1 MVGPGCGIAP
11 GAVGFGRRRR
21 SALLRRLW
29 KKMVEGGNGGFRA
42 MAEGE
47 RYYLKRSASPPRPW
61 VHGLSKELDPGW
73 FGTRRPVAIRR
84 FPCHGGGVR
93 YYLKKVCPPASPG
106 TVAAQGS
113 GGWYPAVEPKGR

>member
-84 FPCHGGGVR
+84 FPCHGGG
-93 YYLKKVCPPASPG
+93 YG
-106 TVAAQGS
+106 IT
-113 GGWYPAVEPKGR
+113 